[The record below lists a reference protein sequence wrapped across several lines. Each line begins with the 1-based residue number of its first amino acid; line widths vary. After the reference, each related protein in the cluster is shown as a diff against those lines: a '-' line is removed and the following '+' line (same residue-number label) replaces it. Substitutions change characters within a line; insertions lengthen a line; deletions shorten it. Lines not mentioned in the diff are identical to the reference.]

1 MNNFYVYV
9 HYRNDNNVPFYVGK
23 GSGNRYL
30 CKKSRNQHWS
40 NIVNKVGYRV
50 EIIEDNLTEE
60 ESFIREEYYIKFF
73 GREDLNEGTLVNFT
87 NGGEGTSGF
96 KHTNEWKKNHSFMM
110 SGNKNPN
117 YQNPWKHTIISKNK
131 LSEKVK
137 GKNNPNAK
145 KVINIETGIIYGC
158 VKEVADLFNIYYL
171 TLINNLSGKSK
182 NKTQFRYYEETPN

>member
-1 MNNFYVYV
+1 MNNFYIYI
-9 HYRNDNNVPFYVGK
+9 HFRQDNLQPFYVGK
-23 GSGNRYL
+23 GKGKRFLSN
-30 CKKSRNQHWS
+30 KSRNKYWKH
-40 NIVNKVGYRV
+40 IVNKYGYFPQIM
-50 EIIEDNLTEE
+50 ENNLTEE
-60 ESFIREEYYIKFF
+60 QAFEREKFYIEVL
-73 GREDLNEGTLVNFT
+73 GRENLCNLTD
-87 NGGEGTSGF
+87 GGDGTSGF
-96 KHTNEWKKNHSFMM
+96 KHSEEWKKNHSFMM

-117 YQNPWKHTIISKNK
+117 HKNPWKHTIISKNK

-182 NKTQFRYYEETPN
+182 NKTPFRYYEETPN